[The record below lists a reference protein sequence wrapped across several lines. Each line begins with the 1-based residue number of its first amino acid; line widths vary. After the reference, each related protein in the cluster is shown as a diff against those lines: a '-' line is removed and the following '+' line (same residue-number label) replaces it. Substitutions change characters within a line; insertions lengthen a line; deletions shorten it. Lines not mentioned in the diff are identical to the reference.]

1 MKMAEVFLGIGTNL
15 GDREQNLRDALALIN
30 QQIGRVLASSS
41 VYETEPWGF
50 ETDNSFLNMAV
61 KVRTPLSPYCLL
73 KETESIET
81 ILGRI
86 RDKKHYISRIIDVDI
101 LFYGEDIIDEISLS
115 IPHPRITERRFVLVP
130 LNEIAPGFIHPV
142 IKKTVSSLLL
152 SCPDTGRVQLI
163 RPA

>member
-1 MKMAEVFLGIGTNL
+1 MAEVFLGIGTNL